1 MARAPSA
8 IARAAYGSHPQVRTG
23 WTVHLVTLT
32 ALVALI
38 PPLGLTLT
46 RFGTEWLGVAVAAL
60 LASLVSQA
68 VFAQL
73 RRRPLTVDSLVTALA
88 IALVLPP
95 SVPLWHVALAAVF
108 GVIVGE
114 QIFGGR
120 GYNFL
125 SPAVV
130 ALAFLVFSFP
140 GTALAELD
148 RTMGLAVVPG
158 ALLLIVT
165 GIVSWRVVIAAAA
178 GFAAAAYATG
188 IDPAPALMA
197 GSFAF
202 ALIFFACDPVSA
214 ASTNPG
220 RWLYGLLFGALTVS
234 FVGGGTSVM
243 APAVFAALLASIVAP
258 LLDQVVIW
266 AHVQWRRRRRG

>member
-1 MARAPSA
+1 MTQPGAVIR
-8 IARAAYGSHPQVRTG
+8 RAAAGSPPQMRTG
-23 WTVHLVTLT
+23 WTVHLVTLVT
-32 ALVALI
+32 LVALV
-38 PPLGLTLT
+38 PPLALTLT
-46 RFGTEWLGVAVAAL
+46 RVGTEWLGVALAAL

-73 RRRPLTVDSLVTALA
+73 RRRPLSADSIVTALA

-95 SVPLWHVALAAVF
+95 SVPVWHVALAAGF

-140 GTALAELD
+140 DTALVELD
-148 RTMGLAVVPG
+148 QAMGLAVVPG
-158 ALLLIVT
+158 AVLLVVT

-178 GFAAAAYATG
+178 GFAAAAYAAG

-197 GSFAF
+197 GSFVF
-202 ALIFFACDPVSA
+202 VLIFFVSDPVCS

-220 RWLYGLLFGALTVS
+220 RWLHGLLFGALTVS
-234 FVGGGTSVM
+234 FAGQSTSVM

-258 LLDQVVIW
+258 LLDQAVIW
-266 AHVQWRRRRRG
+266 AHGKWRRRRRG